1 MPAFTSVARSA
12 GHAGS
17 TASSKLTF
25 GLDHSMWAAHPMIR
39 FARRD
44 SLPKSAVIR
53 LLRSQPA
60 LAAGLALLLKSAA
73 PAAAGFVGSNF
84 EQPPV
89 EDLRLV
95 PRHAANAHRNKSH
108 REAKQDESVGRH
120 KRSVVEGPFQIVVA
134 TARQQV
140 TLYGQ
145 NGPIA
150 QAAVSTG
157 VPGHLTPLG
166 VFTVIS
172 KQKWHRSNIYSGA
185 PMPYMQ
191 RITWSGIALHAGPL
205 PGHPASHGCIRLPQ
219 DFAIWLWGITK
230 VGARVI
236 VTREPAAP
244 VEIAHSKL
252 FVPRKPEEKSVPV
265 ADKTGVTKAAMIS
278 AGDPPS
284 TARSAAALV
293 TPEVTGGLAGTPKE
307 ERPASEPPRPKGPV
321 SVFVSRKQNR
331 LFVRQ
336 GFMPLF
342 DLPLTIASSERPLGT
357 HVFTAMALKADG
369 AGMRWTV
376 VSIPSGYPPQTDETG
391 RRQKKTSHN
400 RHETPVVDPT
410 PQPASTAAEA
420 LDRIALPPEA
430 VEKISALLTPG
441 ASLIVSDNAL
451 SDETGID
458 TDFVVLTR

>member
-1 MPAFTSVARSA
+1 
-12 GHAGS
+12 
-17 TASSKLTF
+17 
-25 GLDHSMWAAHPMIR
+25 
-39 FARRD
+39 
-44 SLPKSAVIR
+44 
-53 LLRSQPA
+53 LRSQSA
-60 LAAGLALLLKSAA
+60 LAAGLALLLGSAA
-73 PAAAGFVGSNF
+73 PAAADFVGSTL

-89 EDLRLV
+89 KDLRAV
-95 PRHAANAHRNKSH
+95 PRHVTKAYRNKSY
-108 REAKQDESVGRH
+108 REAKHDEGVARH

-219 DFAIWLWGITK
+219 DFAIRLWGITK

-236 VTREPAAP
+236 VARDPAAP
-244 VEIAHSKL
+244 VEIAHPKL
-252 FVPRKPEEKSVPV
+252 FVPKKLEEKSVPV

-284 TARSAAALV
+284 TARSTAPLV
-293 TPEVTGGLAGTPKE
+293 LPEMTGSLAGTPKE
-307 ERPASEPPRPKGPV
+307 GRPASEPPRPKGPV

-336 GFMPLF
+336 GFVPLF
-342 DLPLTIASSERPLGT
+342 DLPLTIVSPERPLGT
-357 HVFTAMALKADG
+357 HVFTAMGLKADG

-376 VSIPSGYPPQTDETG
+376 VSIPSGYPPQTDESG
-391 RRQKKTSHN
+391 RRLKKTSNN
-400 RHETPVVDPT
+400 RRKTPVEPAL
-410 PQPASTAAEA
+410 QPASTAAEA
-420 LDRIALPPEA
+420 LDRITLPPEA
-430 VEKISALLTPG
+430 VERISALLTPG
-441 ASLIVSDNAL
+441 ASLILSDNAL